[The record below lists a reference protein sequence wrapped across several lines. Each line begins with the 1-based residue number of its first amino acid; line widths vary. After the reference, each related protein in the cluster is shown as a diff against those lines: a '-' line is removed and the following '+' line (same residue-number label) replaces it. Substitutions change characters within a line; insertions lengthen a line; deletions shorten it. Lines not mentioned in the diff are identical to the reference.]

1 VWRSTQVTLSRL
13 HEDERLGN
21 LGFETPTEFL
31 ETIAAAIVPPPV
43 LGTDRAFNSDLDDL
57 AAETLRRERGR
68 LLLHRLLAER
78 PSRWHQDRLQRVEA
92 LLKCGRR

>member
-1 VWRSTQVTLSRL
+1 VTLRVL
-13 HEDERLGN
+13 PRPERFTT

-31 ETIAAAIVPPPV
+31 ETIADALCPAPA
-43 LGTDRAFNSDLDDL
+43 LGTDRAFNADL
-57 AAETLRRERGR
+57 ADFDADALRRERGR

-78 PSRWHQDRLQRVEA
+78 PSPWHQDRLQRVEA